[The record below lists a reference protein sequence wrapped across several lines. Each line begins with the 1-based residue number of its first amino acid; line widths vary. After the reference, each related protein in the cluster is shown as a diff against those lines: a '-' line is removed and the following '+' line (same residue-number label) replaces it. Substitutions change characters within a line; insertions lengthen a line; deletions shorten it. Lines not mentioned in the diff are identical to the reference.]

1 MTGSDVLRQ
10 EVVSRVRAV
19 VPNLQWLALF
29 GSVARG
35 DATDRSDVDVA
46 ILAPGPLPVDELRR
60 LRTEL
65 ELATSKDVHLIDLRA
80 ASTVLRMQAVSSAEV
95 LFASGDPDAEAFL
108 GFVFSDYARLNEA
121 REGILRDIRRRGRVH
136 GG

>member
-1 MTGSDVLRQ
+1 MSGSDTLRQ
-10 EVVSRVRAV
+10 EIVARARAA

-46 ILAPGPLPVDELRR
+46 ILAPTPLPAEELRR

-65 ELATSKDVHLIDLRA
+65 ELATARDVHLIDLRA
-80 ASTVLRMQAVSSAEV
+80 ANTVLRMQVVSSAEV
-95 LFASGDPDAEAFL
+95 LFTSGDPAAEAFL
-108 GFVFSDYARLNEA
+108 DFVFSDYARLNEA
-121 REGILRDIRRRGRVH
+121 REGILGDVRRRGRVH